1 MLLEFYLIAVVLV
14 LWALL
19 FVVLPL
25 LRHHETLDDNQQQA
39 RQLANVANYHSEK
52 RDLETQLA
60 NGDITEQEANSLL
73 AELDRT
79 LLDDSEGSELHV
91 ESSRG
96 LWWVVP
102 LVSVPLIIFFTYH
115 RLGGLDEILL
125 QDRLVNL
132 TMPESIEEQR
142 AEVLDLHSNIQA
154 VAAKHGEY
162 KPDYWVIAAQT
173 AMNVQD
179 FKAAASN
186 YAELAR
192 LYPDDSEVVGYWAQ
206 AEFMANERRMTPKI
220 EGLIQRVLALDPN
233 QTTVLGLVGIAAF
246 EAGDY
251 VKAVDSWRKIIAKL
265 PENSPD
271 IDVIRQGIENAV
283 ALAADEGIVIP
294 EEAEAALVSVAV
306 EVNLSDELTAKGLM
320 LSDNAVL
327 FVFAQ
332 AVEGPR
338 MPLAVARLPAD
349 SQFPLTLTLDDKMAM
364 TPAMRLSQ
372 FPEVQL
378 SARLSQSGT
387 VSAGSGDYQVSTPVL
402 VKPSME
408 PEVIKIVIDQ
418 QLP

>member
-1 MLLEFYLIAVVLV
+1 MQLEFYLIAVVLV
-14 LWALL
+14 LLALL

-25 LRHHETLDDNQQQA
+25 LRHHETLDDDQQEA
-39 RQLANVANYHSEK
+39 RQLANVANYNSEK

-91 ESSRG
+91 ESRRG

-102 LVSVPLIIFFTYH
+102 LVSLPLIIFFTYH

-192 LYPDDSEVVGYWAQ
+192 LYPD
-206 AEFMANERRMTPKI
+206 
-220 EGLIQRVLALDPN
+220 
-233 QTTVLGLVGIAAF
+233 
-246 EAGDY
+246 
-251 VKAVDSWRKIIAKL
+251 
-265 PENSPD
+265 
-271 IDVIRQGIENAV
+271 
-283 ALAADEGIVIP
+283 
-294 EEAEAALVSVAV
+294 
-306 EVNLSDELTAKGLM
+306 
-320 LSDNAVL
+320 
-327 FVFAQ
+327 
-332 AVEGPR
+332 
-338 MPLAVARLPAD
+338 
-349 SQFPLTLTLDDKMAM
+349 
-364 TPAMRLSQ
+364 
-372 FPEVQL
+372 
-378 SARLSQSGT
+378 
-387 VSAGSGDYQVSTPVL
+387 
-402 VKPSME
+402 
-408 PEVIKIVIDQ
+408 
-418 QLP
+418 